1 MNSKPFINMCKK
13 LDARY
18 TPPSSQTIGNNLLDE
33 REIVDLMQRHPLFE
47 TKNFKFV
54 LVTDTATNMTK
65 LKKLTDRQPANG
77 WFKISHW
84 IGCFANKLHLAI
96 TVAMENC
103 KIAPM
108 VEKMHKFTTKYSR
121 NGTLRQALDGIA
133 PKKII
138 NAPSNRWYYQ
148 MFEAERFIEI

>member
-1 MNSKPFINMCKK
+1 
-13 LDARY
+13 
-18 TPPSSQTIGNNLLDE
+18 
-33 REIVDLMQRHPLFE
+33 
-47 TKNFKFV
+47 
-54 LVTDTATNMTK
+54 MTK

-84 IGCFANKLHLAI
+84 NGCFAHKLHLAI

-121 NGTLRQALDGIA
+121 NGTLCQELDGIA

-138 NAPSNRWYYQ
+138 NAPQTDGFAKCLRQRDSLKFGS
-148 MFEAERFIEI
+148 M